1 MSKPV
6 VLSVLPD
13 NVPDLLKRT
22 HRWGVWATDGK
33 KPGGRFGK
41 VPVHPVTGTNTNAH
55 SPEAWRDIGTA
66 VSIYKGGKAGHR
78 SVAGIFFDLPSEPE
92 PIMKREDGTPLYL
105 IGLDFDQ
112 CVTSEGGKTVISQ
125 DVQDVLASLGGS
137 YHEISPSGT
146 GVRAFVTYPK
156 PLKGGNKNNREMY
169 SKGRFLTVTGHGS
182 GEVVEVGPELE
193 RFEQE
198 WFGVSK
204 RQETKPAATAVRNPF
219 ENAGRGF
226 ELPTA
231 VVEGSRNATML
242 AYIGSL
248 RGRGIPEDVLALAAR
263 QANQVRFKP
272 PIEDDEL
279 EGLINRYAG
288 QAEGATLGA
297 QTVGVQTNPAT
308 WPDPKP
314 IEFGLPDVP
323 SFDLGLLPDTYRAF
337 VQDAAERMQCPAD
350 FIAAPLIVAS
360 AAALGNR
367 VVVAP
372 KARDLGWLV
381 PATLWGAVV
390 ARPGMMKSP
399 VISMALKPL
408 YALEKD
414 MLQEHELRL
423 RQHELEKLR
432 YDVERKSIESAV
444 KKGNPIDA
452 DAMPVAPVPPEAER
466 LVTNDATAPKLA
478 MLCAASPR
486 GIINVRDEL
495 TGWMENLRAEGR
507 EADRAFYLEG
517 WNGLNSFQVDRV
529 GRGSDHIKTLN
540 ILMFGGIQ
548 PGRLQSYIRA
558 ATHGGAGDDGLMQR
572 FQMVVW
578 PDLPKE
584 WKNVDRKPDI
594 AAEDAVVQVFRN
606 LRGIE
611 PTAIGAKRGLDPES
625 PAWLHFTDEAQET
638 FDKWREKVELALRSG
653 ERHPAMESH
662 LAKYRS
668 LIPALALLFHLIDG
682 GTGPIT
688 KLALGRAIKWHPYL
702 WGHARRVYASAKNS
716 GDLSAKS
723 LADKIEAAK
732 VGDGFTIRDV
742 YRNGWANL
750 TSRED
755 ATEAIVILIEHG
767 WLRASRQETGGK
779 PLEAYLI
786 NPKINVKGR

>member
-1 MSKPV
+1 MSKST

-13 NVPDLLKRT
+13 NVPDLLKRIN
-22 HRWGVWATDGK
+22 RWGVWATDGE

-41 VPVHPVTGTNTNAH
+41 VPVHPVTGKNTNAH
-55 SPEAWRDIGTA
+55 SQDAWRDIETA
-66 VSIYKGGKAGHR
+66 ISVYQGGKAGYR
-78 SVAGIFFDLPSEPE
+78 SIAGIFFDLPSQPE
-92 PIMKREDGTPLYL
+92 PIMEREDGTPLYL

-112 CVTSEGGKTVISQ
+112 CVKLEGGKPVISR
-125 DVQDVLASLGGS
+125 DVQAVLTSLGGP
-137 YHEISPSGT
+137 YHEFSPSGT

-169 SKGRFLTVTGHGS
+169 SKGRFLTVTGHGA
-182 GEVVEVGPELE
+182 GEVVEAGAELE
-193 RFEQE
+193 QFEQE
-198 WFGVSK
+198 WFGSSK
-204 RQETKPAATAVRNPF
+204 RQKEKPTAIQVRNPF
-219 ENAGRGF
+219 ENAGCGF
-226 ELPTA
+226 ELPA
-231 VVEGSRNATML
+231 VVSEGSRNATML
-242 AYIGSL
+242 GYIGSL

-263 QANQVRFKP
+263 QANQERFKP
-272 PIEDDEL
+272 PIDDDEL
-279 EGLINRYAG
+279 QGLIDRYAE
-288 QAEGATLGA
+288 QAKGEP
-297 QTVGVQTNPAT
+297 VGVQIDPTS
-308 WPDPKP
+308 WLDPKP

-323 SFDLGLLPDTYRAF
+323 PFDLNLLPDAYRAF

-372 KARDLGWLV
+372 KARDIGWLV
-381 PATLWGAVV
+381 PVTLWGAIV

-399 VISMALKPL
+399 VISMVLKPL
-408 YALEKD
+408 HALEKD

-432 YDVERKSIESAV
+432 YDVEKKSIESAI
-444 KKGNPIDA
+444 KKGNPINA
-452 DAMPVAPVPPEAER
+452 DAMPVTPIQPELER

-548 PGRLQSYIRA
+548 PGKLQSYVRA
-558 ATHGGAGDDGLMQR
+558 ATQGGAGDDGLMQR
-572 FQMVVW
+572 FQMLVW
-578 PDLPKE
+578 PDLPKD

-594 AAEDAVVQVFRN
+594 AAEDAVLEVFRN
-606 LRGIE
+606 LRGID
-611 PTAIGAKRGLDPES
+611 PTVIGAKRGMDPEA
-625 PAWLHFTDEAQET
+625 PAWLHFTDEAQES

-668 LIPALALLFHLIDG
+668 LIPALSLLVHLIDG

-688 KLALGRAIKWHPYL
+688 KLALGRAIKWHKYL
-702 WGHARRVYASAKNS
+702 WAHARRVYASAKNS
-716 GDLSAKS
+716 ADLSAKS

-732 VGDGFTIRDV
+732 VRDGFTIRDV

-755 ATEAIVILIEHG
+755 ATEAIAILIEHG
-767 WLRASRQETGGK
+767 WLCASRQETGGK
-779 PLEAYLI
+779 PLETFLI
-786 NPKINVKGR
+786 NPKINVKGG

>member
-1 MSKPV
+1 MSKPS
-6 VLSVLPD
+6 VLPVLPD

-22 HRWGVWATDGK
+22 HRWGVWATDGE

-41 VPVHPVTGTNTNAH
+41 VPVHPVTGQNTNAH
-55 SPEAWRDIGTA
+55 SPDAWRDIETA
-66 VSIYKGGKAGHR
+66 INIYKGGKAGRR
-78 SVAGIFFDLPSEPE
+78 SIAGIFFDLPSEPE
-92 PIMKREDGTPLYL
+92 PIMNREDGTPLYL

-112 CVTSEGGKTVISQ
+112 CVTLEGGKPVINQ

-156 PLKGGNKNNREMY
+156 PLKGGNKNNRELY

-182 GEVVEVGPELE
+182 GEVVEAGPELE
-193 RFEQE
+193 GFEQK
-198 WFGVSK
+198 WFGVAK
-204 RQETKPAATAVRNPF
+204 GREAKPTASQVRNPF
-219 ENAGRGF
+219 ENAGCGF
-226 ELPTA
+226 ELPA
-231 VVEGSRNATML
+231 SVSEGSRNSTML

-263 QANQVRFKP
+263 QANQERFRP
-272 PIEDDEL
+272 PINDDEL
-279 EGLINRYAG
+279 EALINRYAG
-288 QAEGATLGA
+288 QAKDEPLGV
-297 QTVGVQTNPAT
+297 QMIGVQTNHAA

-323 SFDLGLLPDTYRAF
+323 AFDLSLLPNAYRPF

-372 KARDLGWLV
+372 KARDIGWLV

-408 YALEKD
+408 CALEKD
-414 MLQEHELRL
+414 MLREHEVRL

-432 YDVERKSIESAV
+432 YDVERKSIESAL
-444 KKGNPIDA
+444 KKGSPINA
-452 DAMPVAPVPPEAER
+452 DAMPVAPTPPEPER

-486 GIINVRDEL
+486 GIMNVRDEL

-548 PGRLQSYIRA
+548 PGKLQNYVRA
-558 ATHGGAGDDGLMQR
+558 ATHG
-572 FQMVVW
+572 V
-578 PDLPKE
+578 
-584 WKNVDRKPDI
+584 
-594 AAEDAVVQVFRN
+594 
-606 LRGIE
+606 
-611 PTAIGAKRGLDPES
+611 
-625 PAWLHFTDEAQET
+625 
-638 FDKWREKVELALRSG
+638 KWSQ
-653 ERHPAMESH
+653 
-662 LAKYRS
+662 Y
-668 LIPALALLFHLIDG
+668 F
-682 GTGPIT
+682 
-688 KLALGRAIKWHPYL
+688 
-702 WGHARRVYASAKNS
+702 
-716 GDLSAKS
+716 
-723 LADKIEAAK
+723 
-732 VGDGFTIRDV
+732 
-742 YRNGWANL
+742 
-750 TSRED
+750 
-755 ATEAIVILIEHG
+755 
-767 WLRASRQETGGK
+767 
-779 PLEAYLI
+779 
-786 NPKINVKGR
+786 

>member
-1 MSKPV
+1 MSKSTI
-6 VLSVLPD
+6 LSVLPD
-13 NVPDLLKRT
+13 NIPDLLKRI
-22 HRWGVWATDGK
+22 HRWGVWATDGE

-41 VPVHPVTGTNTNAH
+41 VPVHPVTGVNTNPH
-55 SPEAWRDIGTA
+55 SPNAWRDIETA
-66 VSIYKGGKAGHR
+66 INIYKGGKAGYR

-92 PIMKREDGTPLYL
+92 PIMEREDGTPLYL

-112 CVTSEGGKTVISQ
+112 CVTSECGKPFISQ

-146 GVRAFVTYPK
+146 GVRAFVTYSK

-182 GEVVEVGPELE
+182 GKVVEAGEALE
-193 RFEQE
+193 QFEQE
-198 WFGVSK
+198 WFGSSK
-204 RQETKPAATAVRNPF
+204 RQEEKPTASQVRNPF
-219 ENAGRGF
+219 ENAGCGF
-226 ELPTA
+226 ELPA
-231 VVEGSRNATML
+231 SVGEGSRNATML

-248 RGRGIPEDVLALAAR
+248 RGRGIPEDVLTLAAR
-263 QANQVRFKP
+263 QANQERFRP
-272 PIEDDEL
+272 PIDDDEL
-279 EGLINRYAG
+279 KGLINRYAE
-288 QAEGATLGA
+288 QAKGEPEGA
-297 QTVGVQTNPAT
+297 QIDPAS

-314 IEFGLPDVP
+314 IEFGLPEVP
-323 SFDLGLLPDTYRAF
+323 PFDLELLPNAYRSF

-372 KARDLGWLV
+372 KARDIGWLV
-381 PATLWGAVV
+381 PVTLWGAIV

-408 YALEKD
+408 HALEKD

-432 YDVERKSIESAV
+432 YDVEKKSIESAI
-444 KKGNPIDA
+444 KKGNPINA
-452 DAMPVAPVPPEAER
+452 DAMPVAPSQPEPER

-548 PGRLQSYIRA
+548 PGKLQNYVRA
-558 ATHGGAGDDGLMQR
+558 ATQGGAGDDGLMQR
-572 FQMVVW
+572 FQMLVW
-578 PDLPKE
+578 PDLPKD

-594 AAEDAVVQVFRN
+594 AAEDAVLEVFRK
-606 LRGIE
+606 LRGVD
-611 PTAIGAKRGLDPES
+611 TTVIGAKRGMDLES
-625 PAWLHFTDEAQET
+625 PAWLHFTDEAQES

-668 LIPALALLFHLIDG
+668 LIPALSLLVHLIDG

-688 KLALGRAIKWHPYL
+688 KLALGRAIKWHKYL
-702 WGHARRVYASAKNS
+702 WAHARRVYASAKNS
-716 GDLSAKS
+716 ADLSAKS

-732 VGDGFTIRDV
+732 VRDGFTIRDV

-755 ATEAIVILIEHG
+755 ATEAIAILIEHG
-767 WLRASRQETGGK
+767 WLCASRQETGGK
-779 PLEAYLI
+779 PLETFLI
-786 NPKINVKGR
+786 NPKINVKGG